1 MEASAILHR
10 PNMNHTVPY
19 LEPLRRSFS
28 SRRLS
33 TPHPASHE
41 TLENERLHTTKQKEK
56 WEEKPKK
63 KKNWVGGSTK
73 QHPCLDIICNIFPK
87 VADLKNYS
95 RRHTHCLHLKKI

>member
-63 KKNWVGGSTK
+63 KKKNWVGGEAQNS
-73 QHPCLDIICNIFPK
+73 IRAWI
-87 VADLKNYS
+87 
-95 RRHTHCLHLKKI
+95 